1 MPINIPSGLYTGGRA
16 TFDTSHFTNVI
27 LKDQAAKKAAKEAVV
42 KSANDLYKGLNPA
55 GVRQQDL
62 QDPSDPSRGLLP
74 KMQNW
79 YNQAKA
85 GSIDF
90 GTYKEMQAEIER
102 SKQQGKE
109 QLDIGALVQQN
120 KIELD
125 EKHGDVTKMSQ
136 KNLSIY
142 NPEHKSWGQGDL
154 SPFVPELDE
163 QKFYGSVFGA
173 SKPQEYVGKKTFD
186 PATNRYRMTKGFTSQ
201 EEKKFGDQAAALVNV
216 DRSAAKTF
224 TKQTTNPVFLAEAIP
239 VYKEVYGVDYSQKP
253 EEFTA
258 DKAAAAATII
268 RARGMRESENIA
280 KYVEPADNWKAKLDY
295 AASLKRQG
303 ATSATGVVNQFIDDR
318 FNEGKAS
325 NQMHFIT
332 GYGGQKYSGY
342 YAELPIEIRDKY
354 TVDKGFPGEKIPD
367 AFMFTTDKKK
377 VLPIFY
383 EKDAN
388 GKNVMVD
395 GNIKLNKNINAK
407 PIDIDVFKVDLAQI
421 LVPKKI
427 VGEEAISEEDY
438 TPGTTSS
445 SESQTSGTKQSKSTK
460 TAKYD

>member
-1 MPINIPSGLYTGGRA
+1 MPINIPSNLYSSGRA
-16 TFDTSHFTNVI
+16 TLDTTPLVNYV
-27 LKDQAAKKAAKEAVV
+27 LKDQAAKKAAKEAVL

-109 QLDIGALVQQN
+109 QLDIGGMVQQN

-125 EKHGDVTKMSQ
+125 EKHGDVTKMSE

-142 NPEHKSWGQGDL
+142 DPRHKPWRQGDL

-173 SKPQEYVGKKTFD
+173 SKPQTYVGKKLD
-186 PATNRYRMTKGFTSQ
+186 RETNRYFMTKEFTIDEQ
-201 EEKKFGDQAAALVNV
+201 KKFGDQAAALVNV
-216 DRSAAKTF
+216 DKSAAKTF

-280 KYVEPADNWKAKLDY
+280 KYVEPKESEWEYKRRMGITDGVDDNYLNEWLKNAQ
-295 AASLKRQG
+295 AAPPVPIKGKGGKSLNITRVSLG
-303 ATSATGVVNQFIDDR
+303 GNMY
-318 FNEGKAS
+318 EGKTIS
-325 NQMHFIT
+325 VPT
-332 GYGGQKYSGY
+332 G
-342 YAELPIEIRDKY
+342 IIDKF
-354 TVDKGFPGEKIPD
+354 TVDKGKETEIVPMSFFMAGEKVIPLYQK
-367 AFMFTTDKKK
+367 TD
-377 VLPIFY
+377 
-383 EKDAN
+383 EN
-388 GKNVMVD
+388 GRKLYTPS
-395 GNIKLNKNINAK
+395 GNIIFDTESPYSVPMDFQA
-407 PIDIDVFKVDLAQI
+407 FKAELTPFVLR
-421 LVPKKI
+421 KK
-427 VGEEAISEEDY
+427 
-438 TPGTTSS
+438 
-445 SESQTSGTKQSKSTK
+445 TSGLQQTQQTGI
-460 TAKYD
+460 YD